1 MDPNTAL
8 DDTANPLNQRPF
20 ILAFRSYGWIIG
32 YHHISLCPIISLS
45 PTKCLFS
52 ITVSVMSYHLVSVY
66 LIHIIYMVVYH
77 VCIYIYI
84 HHIIIHHTW
93 SYLHTIIRLWYHC
106 ALFTNPW
113 YCGWFRNPAPVDRW
127 FIPLFIGFQLFQ
139 PSKVVQDFTT
149 IHSITMVSLWFYYGF
164 TMVVISTYI
173 NSIYEVPSGKL
184 T

>member
-1 MDPNTAL
+1 MVIDHYIYNYTYIYILLHHYSIFHYIIVYQIIKSLNCIPLDPNTAL

-77 VCIYIYI
+77 VCIYIHTSYNYTSYM
-84 HHIIIHHTW
+84 IIFTH
-93 SYLHTIIRLWYHC
+93 YHK
-106 ALFTNPW
+106 
-113 YCGWFRNPAPVDRW
+113 
-127 FIPLFIGFQLFQ
+127 I
-139 PSKVVQDFTT
+139 
-149 IHSITMVSLWFYYGF
+149 MVSLCFVHQSMILW
-164 TMVVISTYI
+164 MVSKSCT
-173 NSIYEVPSGKL
+173 SR
-184 T
+184 